1 MLDIDNFVSK
11 ILKIVYFELKI
22 FYNSYPLSQN
32 PSISNVCLKY
42 AAHIYIEHTIL
53 RVSLQKEEFT
63 RSNVPYLTGMI

>member
-22 FYNSYPLSQN
+22 SFNSYPLSRT

-42 AAHIYIEHTIL
+42 VAHIYTEHTIL
-53 RVSLQKEEFT
+53 CVSFQKEGFT
-63 RSNVPYLTGMI
+63 RSNVPYLTRML

>member
-22 FYNSYPLSQN
+22 SYNSYPLSRT

-42 AAHIYIEHTIL
+42 VAYIYIEHNIL
-53 RVSLQKEEFT
+53 RVSLQEEGFT
-63 RSNVPYLTGMI
+63 RSNVSEFYYSQ